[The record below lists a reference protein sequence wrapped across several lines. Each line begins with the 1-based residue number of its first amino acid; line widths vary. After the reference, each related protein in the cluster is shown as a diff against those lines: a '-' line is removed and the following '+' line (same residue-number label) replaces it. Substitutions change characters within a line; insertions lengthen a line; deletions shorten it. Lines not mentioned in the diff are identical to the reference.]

1 MRLIFT
7 DLLLNKILPT
17 PCKDVPIDSNIAG
30 TQRNSNFNEEG
41 SGHTPD
47 GRAKF
52 QGQKFNGT
60 RQQSRRGGNKAVERR
75 REACAAKLRG
85 RSDEIVVVTVYTY
98 YS

>member
-1 MRLIFT
+1 MKKAVGIRLT
-7 DLLLNKILPT
+7 A
-17 PCKDVPIDSNIAG
+17 V
-30 TQRNSNFNEEG
+30 QNF
-41 SGHTPD
+41 
-47 GRAKF
+47 K
-52 QGQKFNGT
+52 GQKFNGT